1 MSLRFI
7 YIQKGKGLKMWLNNE
22 IKILDLKT
30 SIDECIDSMKDSTNV
45 LDINIDFVTAISDL
59 NKIYEIVREDLTGNY
74 DKSRM

>member
-1 MSLRFI
+1 
-7 YIQKGKGLKMWLNNE
+7 MWLNNE